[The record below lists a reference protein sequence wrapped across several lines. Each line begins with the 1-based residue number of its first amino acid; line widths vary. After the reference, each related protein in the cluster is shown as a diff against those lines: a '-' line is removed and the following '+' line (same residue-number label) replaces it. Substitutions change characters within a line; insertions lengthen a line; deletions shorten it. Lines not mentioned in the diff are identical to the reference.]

1 MSSEVVLSL
10 QTTLPAAKVGPTT
23 FCFRFLA
30 TSNHS
35 EWPDVGKISKAWL
48 TLLCLLDAQTPAL
61 KLVTIE
67 SLDGACGS
75 RLLSKLDEGKSSR
88 ATSIAVGWQVYLC
101 HLANFSE
108 KTFELALRRIVAQ
121 VPNKNLCVNDNLLSR
136 RLCTTPV
143 SCSLTY

>member
-67 SLDGACGS
+67 SLDGA
-75 RLLSKLDEGKSSR
+75 LAAAASSVSSTKANPLGR
-88 ATSIAVGWQVYLC
+88 PVLRSVGRYTSAT
-101 HLANFSE
+101 
-108 KTFELALRRIVAQ
+108 
-121 VPNKNLCVNDNLLSR
+121 
-136 RLCTTPV
+136 
-143 SCSLTY
+143 